1 MGDDLQD
8 IARPDTGRRRA
19 NGVVAVIAVVLALV
33 GGFVMGR
40 ASSDDEADLFA
51 TSADATADA
60 GANGGGETESG
71 GGGVLDYLG
80 DPLDLVTQRTTSED
94 IELIVRAGD
103 LNVGEVGCVP
113 DRVVRVGVLADDAL
127 VGTVLAETHAPG
139 VATPGLIRLTG
150 LAEGRPILVA
160 IIRAS
165 EGTVTARFPNG
176 SVDTADVEGG
186 LAVVAAFAEPDLP
199 PDALLASSIELT
211 EAPVGAP
218 AVIDGTLPYPECIET
233 RPPIE
238 EPAEEE
244 KPALPAPGEQPADAT
259 AEDQVRA
266 AFIGAFDG
274 TTSQDEKAQFIERP
288 EVWRDA
294 NQQLLDGPY
303 GDVKVRAEVDEVVFT
318 DPDHASVRYQL
329 DSSDDRVPR
338 YQIGDAVLIDGRWL
352 VAITTPCDLLELA
365 SVHCD
370 MSL

>member
-1 MGDDLQD
+1 MTHDLQGV
-8 IARPDTGRRRA
+8 ARPDTGRRRA
-19 NGVVAVIAVVLALV
+19 NGVVAVIAVALALL
-33 GGFVMGR
+33 GAFVMGR
-40 ASSDDEADLFA
+40 ASSNDEADLFA
-51 TSADATADA
+51 TSADVSDTA
-60 GANGGGETESG
+60 ANGGGGTESG

-80 DPLDLVTQRTTSED
+80 DPLDLVTQRTTSEG

-103 LNVGEVGCVP
+103 LGEGEVGCVP

-127 VGTVLAETHAPG
+127 VGTVLAETSAPD

-160 IIRAS
+160 IIRTS

-186 LAVVAAFAEPDLP
+186 MAVVAAFADEGLP
-199 PDALLASSIELT
+199 PDALMASSIELT
-211 EAPVGAP
+211 EAPVGVP
-218 AVIDGTLPYPECIET
+218 PVIDGTSPYPECVEAEA
-233 RPPIE
+233 PIE

-244 KPALPAPGEQPADAT
+244 KPALPAPGEQPAGAT

-274 TTSQDEKAQFIERP
+274 TTSQDEKAEFIERP

-303 GDVKVRAEVDEVVFT
+303 GDVKVRADVDEVVFT

-329 DSSDDRVPR
+329 VSSDDRVPR
-338 YQIGDAVLIDGRWL
+338 YQIGDAVLRDGRWL

-365 SVHCD
+365 SIHCD